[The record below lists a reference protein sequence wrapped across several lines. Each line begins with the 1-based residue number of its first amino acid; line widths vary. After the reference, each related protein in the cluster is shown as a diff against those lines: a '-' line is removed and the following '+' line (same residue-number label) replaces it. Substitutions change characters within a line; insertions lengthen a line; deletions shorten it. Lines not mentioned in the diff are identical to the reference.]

1 MSGADDDWYDA
12 GPEVQRTTAGPG
24 HGKEER
30 ATTDQCLDHR
40 TRLIL
45 FKMLNTGVLSDIG
58 GCISTGKEANVY
70 RAVGNDEQLAVK
82 VFKTAILVF
91 KDRERY
97 VVGEHRFR
105 HGFCKNNNLKMVQ
118 VWAEKEIRNLKRLH
132 SAGIPCPRPVVLRSH
147 VLVMSMIGDSTTG
160 VPAPR
165 LKDAVLSSKKAAGA
179 YEQMVG
185 IMYRMFH
192 VCRLVHA
199 DLSEYNILYHEGQCV
214 LIDVSQSVE
223 MDHPMALEFLFA
235 DCRNITNFFRN
246 KHNVLCVAPRTLFE
260 IITDASLGDEGALQ
274 AVFDDKLAE
283 AEQHVA
289 DGGDEVDL
297 KESEF
302 AHCTMPTSLD
312 QLYDF
317 DREAPR
323 AEIQGSAMLSLAL
336 RRMVVS
342 DADDDESSSEE
353 ETDSEASGSGS
364 AGTDDDDDGSV
375 DADDVK
381 HANKSNRPVLT
392 KEQRR
397 EQRKEAKKVAK
408 AEQREKR
415 KFKVKKK
422 VKKRAAV
429 VSKQRRHVK

>member
-1 MSGADDDWYDA
+1 M
-12 GPEVQRTTAGPG
+12 
-24 HGKEER
+24 
-30 ATTDQCLDHR
+30 
-40 TRLIL
+40 
-45 FKMLNTGVLSDIG
+45 
-58 GCISTGKEANVY
+58 
-70 RAVGNDEQLAVK
+70 
-82 VFKTAILVF
+82 
-91 KDRERY
+91 
-97 VVGEHRFR
+97 
-105 HGFCKNNNLKMVQ
+105 
-118 VWAEKEIRNLKRLH
+118 
-132 SAGIPCPRPVVLRSH
+132 
-147 VLVMSMIGDSTTG
+147 
-160 VPAPR
+160 
-165 LKDAVLSSKKAAGA
+165 
-179 YEQMVG
+179 
-185 IMYRMFH
+185 
-192 VCRLVHA
+192 
-199 DLSEYNILYHEGQCV
+199 
-214 LIDVSQSVE
+214 
-223 MDHPMALEFLFA
+223 
-235 DCRNITNFFRN
+235 
-246 KHNVLCVAPRTLFE
+246 
-260 IITDASLGDEGALQ
+260 
-274 AVFDDKLAE
+274 FDDKLAE

-364 AGTDDDDDGSV
+364 AASDDDDGSD
-375 DADDVK
+375 DADDVT
-381 HANKSNRPVLT
+381 HADKPDRPVLT